1 MFELSI
7 DKSIFNLNKMFQN
20 KQNNLGTK
28 IAIFGILEIFK
39 KNICNRV
46 QMLKLNISRAWTPLL
61 TWISIV
67 DWDFH

>member
-46 QMLKLNISRAWTPLL
+46 QMLKLNISRVWTPLL

>member
-46 QMLKLNISRAWTPLL
+46 QMLKLNISR
-61 TWISIV
+61 V
-67 DWDFH
+67 